1 MISNKRNRKKNI
13 RGMPRQ
19 LGNRIGSS
27 NQRTR
32 SRRNSLNQPSLE
44 SLRSMILK
52 GRLGIFKLVSQ
63 PEKP

>member
-13 RGMPRQ
+13 LGVSPQ
-19 LGNRIGSS
+19 LGNRTRSS
-27 NQRTR
+27 NQRAR
-32 SRRNSLNQPSLE
+32 SRRKCLNQPSLE

-52 GRLGIFKLVSQ
+52 RELGIFKLISQ